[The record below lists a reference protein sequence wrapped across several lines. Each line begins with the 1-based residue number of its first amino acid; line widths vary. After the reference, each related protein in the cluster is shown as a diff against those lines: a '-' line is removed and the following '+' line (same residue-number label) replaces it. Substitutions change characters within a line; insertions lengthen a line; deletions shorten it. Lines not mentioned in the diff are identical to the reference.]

1 MTPQQVA
8 TIYDSLPEDQQ
19 DMPREQFIK
28 RAMSAI
34 DPAKNKRI
42 LDAMVERKHQQRI
55 GEMQRARIDAALQA
69 KRLG

>member
-1 MTPQQVA
+1 MTPQQIAV
-8 TIYDSLPEDQQ
+8 IYDSLPEDQQ

-34 DPAKNKRI
+34 DPAKIAAEADMIAQGRI
-42 LDAMVERKHQQRI
+42 QRT
-55 GEMQRARIDAALQA
+55 RIDAALQA